1 MERPLITILIP
12 VYNGANYLREAIDS
26 ALGQTYENCE
36 VIVVNDGS
44 MDGGQ
49 TRRIAQ
55 SYGTRIRYFEKPNG
69 GVAQAL
75 NFGVQQMRGEYFS
88 WLSHDD
94 VLCPAKIEQEWTALK
109 GTEKDRMRSMGAVRA
124 SRSR

>member
-12 VYNGANYLREAIDS
+12 VYNGANYLQEAIDS

-44 MDGGQ
+44 KDGGQ

-55 SYGTRIRYFEKPNG
+55 S
-69 GVAQAL
+69 
-75 NFGVQQMRGEYFS
+75 
-88 WLSHDD
+88 
-94 VLCPAKIEQEWTALK
+94 
-109 GTEKDRMRSMGAVRA
+109 
-124 SRSR
+124 